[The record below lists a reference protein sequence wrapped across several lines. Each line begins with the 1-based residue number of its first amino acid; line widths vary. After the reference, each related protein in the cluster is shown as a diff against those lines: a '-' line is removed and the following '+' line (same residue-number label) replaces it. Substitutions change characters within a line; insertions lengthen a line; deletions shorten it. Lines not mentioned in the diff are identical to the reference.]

1 MTITVRSA
9 TSEDAAAILYLN
21 EIFNDVRSTEEQ
33 IRAQIARCQGRET
46 ALLAEVEGQVVG
58 FLCLRLLPQIC
69 DPDTYAE
76 VTELYVHHD
85 FRRIGAARALMER
98 AALLAKEAGASQ
110 LVLMTGFKNVGGQ
123 RFYHSQ
129 EFENYCLAMK
139 KQL

>member
-1 MTITVRSA
+1 MTIHVRAA
-9 TSEDAAAILYLN
+9 TPDDAAAILHLN
-21 EIFNDVRSTEEQ
+21 ELFNDVRSTEEQ
-33 IRAQIARCQGRET
+33 IRAQIARCQGTET
-46 ALLAEVEGQVVG
+46 ALVAEVVGQAVG
-58 FLCLRLLPQIC
+58 FLCLRCVPQIC

-85 FRRIGAARALMER
+85 FRRIGVARALMAQAIE
-98 AALLAKEAGASQ
+98 LAKTAGASQ
-110 LVLMTGFKNVGGQ
+110 LILMTGFKNVGGQ

>member
-1 MTITVRSA
+1 MTIHVRSA
-9 TSEDAAAILYLN
+9 TPEDAASILYLN
-21 EIFNDVRSTEEQ
+21 ELFNDVRSTEAQ
-33 IRAQIARCQGRET
+33 IRDQIARCQGTET
-46 ALLAEVEGQVVG
+46 ALLAEVEGDVVG
-58 FLCLRLLPQIC
+58 FLCLRLVPQIC

-85 FRRIGAARALMER
+85 FRRLGVARALMDR
-98 AALLAKEAGASQ
+98 AVALAKEAGASQ